1 MELIRY
7 RKTLD
12 VHKNGSQFMLQGF
25 QTADNMS
32 RVIEISLMASGDAI
46 DFPLEKVEA
55 LMYVTTPNATE
66 PSINECTIKD
76 NKVVYDV
83 LPIVEEGITTMQL
96 KIIETSTEGATG
108 ILACPKFSVEVTKSG
123 VDDGKAE
130 QTTTYT
136 ALENAMAKAKAVY
149 DERFLRM
156 ELTSDCIFKAY
167 YADGT
172 VYETDLLKKLFLNG
186 NVLLSESFAH
196 GGTGVRAGEDT
207 DNSMYYSNVSKSE
220 ALNAKNIMENSE
232 EILEEVKLHGVYTA
246 FNVDFETGEVEYVS
260 PSFKFK
266 IDLESGELDVI
277 GQNYTFDNE
286 VGRIVEE
293 WLLANKIVLSDLQD
307 IATTH
312 TTKIGELKNT
322 TKTHTDEIAD
332 LKKLKTR
339 VTPIEFGGTGADNA
353 DDATE
358 NLKILL
364 PETKATLGLP
374 ETATPDDAF
383 NGLFNKLA
391 TQNMNKLVIQKIKAS
406 GTWTVPKALNQT
418 FKVFVVGGGGGGG
431 NGGGGGG
438 HIVIRDIILNEGEEI
453 DVVCGAGGTGYIYN
467 NTDIPP
473 TDGGTTTFG
482 DISADG
488 GSAGGMSNFT
498 TAKAGHGGAGGAGG
512 GGAGWFRCIYSSDSK
527 TTHIAGDGGDAS
539 FGGGGGGGHSLWYY
553 GDWAV
558 GNYGDSIEANQG
570 NGGSAGL
577 YGGRGGSPKTT
588 LSCKAVFNDISI
600 VDMLLKWDEQPDN
613 AIEQTEL
620 TCGEGSMYGG
630 PGGKPNKSYDNATG
644 SGGGGG
650 GFCASGAQ
658 GGLGA
663 GGAGGAGYF
672 GNGGR
677 PSSQYGNT
685 NGKGSWTCGG
695 GGGGGFFCNGGDGGN
710 ENGSYRH
717 CGGGGG
723 GFFDD
728 GKVGKSHWQSGAHG
742 GNGGVLIMYIKED

>member
-307 IATTH
+307 ISSTH
-312 TTKIGELKNT
+312 AE
-322 TKTHTDEIAD
+322 EIAD
-332 LKKLKTR
+332 LKGVTETHTEEIARHTEEITTAQEDIDSLKTR
-339 VTPIEFGGTGADNA
+339 VTPIKLGGTGANNEVDVLKNLGIS
-353 DDATE
+353 ATAE
-358 NLKILL
+358 QLNDVVEDSQWETLHSVAMNIDTTKETLTNSHIINLDMDVSDIF
-364 PETKATLGLP
+364 PEYSR
-374 ETATPDDAF
+374 F
-383 NGLFNKLA
+383 RY
-391 TQNMNKLVIQKIKAS
+391 
-406 GTWTVPKALNQT
+406 
-418 FKVFVVGGGGGGG
+418 
-431 NGGGGGG
+431 
-438 HIVIRDIILNEGEEI
+438 VIRK
-453 DVVCGAGGTGYIYN
+453 GA
-467 NTDIPP
+467 
-473 TDGGTTTFG
+473 TFHG
-482 DISADG
+482 ASSSANSGNAPYSKIDIS
-488 GSAGGMSNFT
+488 
-498 TAKAGHGGAGGAGG
+498 
-512 GGAGWFRCIYSSDSK
+512 C
-527 TTHIAGDGGDAS
+527 
-539 FGGGGGGGHSLWYY
+539 
-553 GDWAV
+553 V
-558 GNYGDSIEANQG
+558 GCTNS
-570 NGGSAGL
+570 
-577 YGGRGGSPKTT
+577 
-588 LSCKAVFNDISI
+588 
-600 VDMLLKWDEQPDN
+600 ML
-613 AIEQTEL
+613 TF
-620 TCGEGSMYGG
+620 SVV
-630 PGGKPNKSYDNATG
+630 SYA
-644 SGGGGG
+644 
-650 GFCASGAQ
+650 
-658 GGLGA
+658 
-663 GGAGGAGYF
+663 GAGYY
-672 GNGGR
+672 GR
-677 PSSQYGNT
+677 EYTYVLDKDLISVPICMSTDSAMFDRRLVITFNESSAITDICRGML
-685 NGKGSWTCGG
+685 G
-695 GGGGGFFCNGGDGGN
+695 CNI
-710 ENGSYRH
+710 
-717 CGGGGG
+717 
-723 GFFDD
+723 
-728 GKVGKSHWQSGAHG
+728 KVNRMYADKD
-742 GNGGVLIMYIKED
+742 VLTATFTIELQGRRL

>member
-293 WLLANKIVLSDLQD
+293 WLLANKIVLSDLQA
-307 IATTH
+307 ISKTH
-312 TTKIGELKNT
+312 TTEIGELKT
-322 TKTHTDEIAD
+322 LTKTHTTEIGT
-332 LKKLKTR
+332 LKER
-339 VTPIEFGGTGADNA
+339 ITPIGKGGTGATTAEDALANLGAAAIDLSNVPYDVLKNINKHYWKRQKVELSTQLATSTQEISMYEVTSSGPYKTFPFYYSENIELSIDYDAQASKVTLKNPQFQAYNTESYKIYTGKYISLNSDGSSPIYYVESVTQKAHNA
-353 DDATE
+353 TVTYFTVTARQVLAGIT
-358 NLKILL
+358 
-364 PETKATLGLP
+364 TLNDIEYVYSESIDTFP
-374 ETATPDDAF
+374 
-383 NGLFNKLA
+383 NGLFNNYLYEYKGIIEE
-391 TQNMNKLVIQKIKAS
+391 N
-406 GTWTVPKALNQT
+406 
-418 FKVFVVGGGGGGG
+418 
-431 NGGGGGG
+431 
-438 HIVIRDIILNEGEEI
+438 ILNGFKAPWETLYAGT
-453 DVVCGAGGTGYIYN
+453 VVLNTLTDLPDGNETQMASLHKFDDYEVASKYSVFRVVIKKCSSFYCKAGSYTNGYV
-467 NTDIPP
+467 
-473 TDGGTTTFG
+473 
-482 DISADG
+482 
-488 GSAGGMSNFT
+488 GSAGVAVTATGVDKLLTITCSPDGSSSNYIDNEYQLVLDEDIISKDIARNDVIT
-498 TAKAGHGGAGGAGG
+498 RNITIYDGASGV
-512 GGAGWFRCIYSSDSK
+512 YK
-527 TTHIAGDGGDAS
+527 
-539 FGGGGGGGHSLWYY
+539 
-553 GDWAV
+553 
-558 GNYGDSIEANQG
+558 E
-570 NGGSAGL
+570 
-577 YGGRGGSPKTT
+577 
-588 LSCKAVFNDISI
+588 
-600 VDMLLKWDEQPDN
+600 
-613 AIEQTEL
+613 
-620 TCGEGSMYGG
+620 
-630 PGGKPNKSYDNATG
+630 SYDDIKSCNLWVKVTASRSKGHAT
-644 SGGGGG
+644 SDVARTSLT
-650 GFCASGAQ
+650 FEIQ
-658 GGLGA
+658 G
-663 GGAGGAGYF
+663 
-672 GNGGR
+672 R
-677 PSSQYGNT
+677 R
-685 NGKGSWTCGG
+685 
-695 GGGGGFFCNGGDGGN
+695 D
-710 ENGSYRH
+710 
-717 CGGGGG
+717 
-723 GFFDD
+723 
-728 GKVGKSHWQSGAHG
+728 
-742 GNGGVLIMYIKED
+742 